1 MVTPFDIRQILS
13 SKAILKVHCYS
24 KSLSFSQ
31 QTPEPIH
38 MNSNN
43 SSINRTNNNQQLA
56 PGAPTSHQQL
66 FNHNN
71 NSNFSQYGINN
82 YSNQNNLNN
91 NFTNMVAAGQQ
102 GGMDVGYNSQV
113 YKTISLV
120 CVHQNN
126 LIMNN

>member
-1 MVTPFDIRQILS
+1 
-13 SKAILKVHCYS
+13 
-24 KSLSFSQ
+24 
-31 QTPEPIH
+31 

-56 PGAPTSHQQL
+56 PGAPTTSHQQL
-66 FNHNN
+66 FNHN

-82 YSNQNNLNN
+82 YNSNQNNLNN

-113 YKTISLV
+113 HKMIL
-120 CVHQNN
+120 HIFN
-126 LIMNN
+126 LIT

>member
-1 MVTPFDIRQILS
+1 
-13 SKAILKVHCYS
+13 
-24 KSLSFSQ
+24 
-31 QTPEPIH
+31 

-56 PGAPTSHQQL
+56 PGAPTTSHQQL
-66 FNHNN
+66 YN

-113 YKTISLV
+113 KLISH
-120 CVHQNN
+120 VHQK
-126 LIMNN
+126 II